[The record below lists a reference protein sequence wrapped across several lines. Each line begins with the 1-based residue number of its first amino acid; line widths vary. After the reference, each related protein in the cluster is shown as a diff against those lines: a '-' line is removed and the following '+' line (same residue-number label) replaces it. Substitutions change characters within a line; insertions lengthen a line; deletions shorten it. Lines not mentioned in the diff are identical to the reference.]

1 VNLQP
6 LEGFAMKKI
15 LSMLMAVAAVAVFS
29 SHADAKTC
37 VNNNI
42 QNNNS
47 NSKSVNQNCTMNFST
62 NYQRGTGDNKFES
75 NQTGGSN
82 YVGSHQKS
90 INGTNDVRIRQRN
103 R

>member
-1 VNLQP
+1 
-6 LEGFAMKKI
+6 MKKT
-15 LSMLMAVAAVAVFS
+15 LSMLLAVAAVAVFS

-37 VNNNI
+37 VSNNI

-47 NSKSVNQNCTMNFST
+47 NSKSVTQGCTMNFST
-62 NYQRGTGDNKFES
+62 NYQRGTGDNSFKS
-75 NQTGGSN
+75 DQTGASN

-90 INGTNDVRIRQRN
+90 INGTNDVKIKQRN

>member
-1 VNLQP
+1 
-6 LEGFAMKKI
+6 MKKT

-47 NSKSVNQNCTMNFST
+47 NSKSVSQGCTMNFST
-62 NYQRGTGDNKFES
+62 NYQRGTGDNKFKAD
-75 NQTGGSN
+75 QTGTSN

-90 INGTNDVRIRQRN
+90 INGNNDVKIKQRS